1 MKQEIDSCG
10 FDSYFSGKLISRNCM
25 FVHQRIKKTGALLMA
40 ATLSAVAQPSPQ
52 QPKMTANPFL
62 STYETPHQTAP
73 FDKVK
78 NTDYMPALTEGL
90 AQGRKE
96 IAAIV
101 TNPAKPTF
109 DNTIVALELSGDL
122 LNKVTS
128 VLFNLNSAETTPELQ
143 KIVKEAS
150 PLLSEYGNDITLN
163 EKLFARIKS
172 VYDQRAS
179 LKLDTE
185 RSMLLEKAY
194 KRFARNGANLDA
206 KGKERLRAIDKEL
219 SQLSLQFGENVLNET
234 NEYLMPVTDEKD
246 LAGLPD
252 YVREA
257 AKATA
262 KQKGKDGY
270 VFTLQAP
277 SYGPF
282 MQYADNRALRQKL
295 YMAYNGRGFHGDKN
309 DNSAI
314 IGKIVNLRFERAN
327 LLGYKTHAD
336 FVLEESMAGS
346 RDKVQS
352 FLDEL
357 VTYARPAAE
366 RQLAELTTYAK
377 AHGFADDKLQA
388 WDNNYYAEKLKKEKY
403 DLDDE
408 MLKPYFKLDNVLNGA
423 FTVANKLYG
432 ITFKERTDIP
442 VYNPE
447 VKTFDVF
454 DKDGKFLA
462 VFYGDYFPRAGK
474 RSGAWMN
481 DIQGQKVENGTNIR
495 PHIVN
500 VCNFTRPTE
509 TKPSLLTF
517 YEVTTLFHEFGHGLH
532 GMLANGTFESLSGTS
547 VPRDFVEL
555 PSQVMEN
562 WCYDPDAL
570 KLFAK
575 HYQTGEVIPNELI
588 EKIRASQN
596 FMAGMANLRQLRLG
610 LTDMYYH
617 GQKPTGESISEIE
630 NRVDSVANLFP
641 RVKGVAV
648 SPAFSH
654 IFAGGYSA
662 GYYSYKWSE
671 VLDADAFEFFKEKGG
686 LDNKT
691 AADSFRKNV
700 LEKGGTEKP
709 MELYKKFR
717 GREPSPK
724 AMLRRSG
731 LIL

>member
-1 MKQEIDSCG
+1 MLS
-10 FDSYFSGKLISRNCM
+10 
-25 FVHQRIKKTGALLMA
+25 HQRIKKTGVLLVA

-52 QPKMTANPFL
+52 QPKMSPNPFL
-62 STYETPHQTAP
+62 SAYATPHQTAP

-78 NTDYMPALTEGL
+78 NTDYLPALTEGL

-96 IAAIV
+96 VAAIV
-101 TNPAKPTF
+101 NSTDKPTF
-109 DNTIVALELSGDL
+109 ENTIVALERAGDL
-122 LNKVTS
+122 LGKVTS

-150 PLLSEYGNDITLN
+150 PMLSEYGNDITLN

-179 LKLDTE
+179 LKLDPE

-206 KGKERLRAIDKEL
+206 TGKERLRAIDKEM

-234 NEYLMPVTDEKD
+234 NEFMMPVTNEKD

-252 YVREA
+252 FVREA

-262 KQKGKDGY
+262 KQKGKEGY

-282 MQYADNRALRQKL
+282 MQYADNRSLREKL

-314 IGKIVNLRFERAN
+314 IEKIVNLRYERAN

-377 AHGFADDKLQA
+377 AHGFADDKLQV

-500 VCNFTRPTE
+500 VCNFTRPTD

-562 WCYDPDAL
+562 WCYDPEAL
-570 KLFAK
+570 KLFAR

-596 FMAGMANLRQLRLG
+596 FLAGLANLRQLRLG

-617 GQKPTGESISEIE
+617 GQKPTGESITEVE

-686 LDNKT
+686 LENKT

>member
-1 MKQEIDSCG
+1 MLKQ
-10 FDSYFSGKLISRNCM
+10 
-25 FVHQRIKKTGALLMA
+25 A
-40 ATLSAVAQPSPQ
+40 A
-52 QPKMTANPFL
+52 MTQNPFL
-62 STYETPHQTAP
+62 QPYSTPHQTAP
-73 FDKVK
+73 FDKIK
-78 NTDYMPALTEGL
+78 NNDYLPALKEGL

-96 IAAIV
+96 VNAIV
-101 TNPAKPTF
+101 NNSAKPTF
-109 DNTIVALELSGDL
+109 ENTIVALEHSGEL
-122 LNKVTS
+122 VGKVAS
-128 VLFNLNSAETTPELQ
+128 VLFNLNSAETSPELQ
-143 KIVKEAS
+143 TIVKDVS
-150 PLLSEYGNDITLN
+150 PMLSEYSNDITLN
-163 EKLFARIKS
+163 EKLFARVKA
-172 VYDQRAS
+172 VYDQRTS
-179 LKLDTE
+179 LQLDPE
-185 RSMLLEKAY
+185 SAMLLEKSY

-206 KGKERLRAIDKEL
+206 KSKERLREIDKDL

-234 NEYLMPVTDEKD
+234 NEYVLVVEDEKD

-252 YVREA
+252 FAREA

-262 KQKGKDGY
+262 KQKGKSGWA
-270 VFTLQAP
+270 FTLQAP

-282 MQYADNRALRQKL
+282 MQYADNRELRKEL
-295 YMAYNGRGFHGDKN
+295 YLAYNGRSFHGDKN
-309 DNSAI
+309 DNSTI
-314 IGKIVNLRFERAN
+314 IQKIVNLRFERAN

-346 RDKVQS
+346 KDKVQS

-377 AHGFADDKLQA
+377 ANGFTDDKLQA

-408 MLKPYFKLDNVLNGA
+408 TLKPYFKLENVLNGV

-442 VYNPE
+442 VYNSE

-462 VFYGDYFPRAGK
+462 VFYGDYFPREGK

-481 DIQGQKVENGTNIR
+481 DVQGQKIENGENIR

-500 VCNFTRPTE
+500 VCNFTKPTD

-517 YEVTTLFHEFGHGLH
+517 NEVTTLFHEFGHALH
-532 GMLANGTFESLSGTS
+532 GMLANGTYESLSGTS

-562 WCYDPDAL
+562 WCYDPEAL
-570 KLFAK
+570 KIFAK
-575 HYQTGEVIPNELI
+575 HYQTGDVIPNELI

-596 FMAGMANLRQLRLG
+596 FLAGLANLRQLRFG
-610 LTDMYYH
+610 LVDLYYH
-617 GQKPTGESISEIE
+617 GQQPTGETITQVESK
-630 NRVDSVANLFP
+630 VDSVANLFP
-641 RVKGVAV
+641 RVEGVAF
-648 SPAFSH
+648 SPAFTH

-686 LDNKT
+686 LDNKA

>member
-1 MKQEIDSCG
+1 ML
-10 FDSYFSGKLISRNCM
+10 FR
-25 FVHQRIKKTGALLMA
+25 QRIKQTGVVLAVVATA
-40 ATLSAVAQPSPQ
+40 AFAKPTPQ
-52 QPKMTANPFL
+52 RPKMTQNPFL
-62 STYETPHQTAP
+62 SPYTTPHQTAP
-73 FDKVK
+73 FDKIK
-78 NTDYMPALTEGL
+78 NADYLPALKDGL
-90 AQGRKE
+90 AQGRKDVD
-96 IAAIV
+96 AIV
-101 TNPAKPTF
+101 ANPAKPTF
-109 DNTIVALELSGDL
+109 ENTIVALERSGDL
-122 LNKVTS
+122 LGKVTS
-128 VLFNLNSAETTPELQ
+128 VLFNLNNAETTPELQ
-143 KIVKEAS
+143 KIVKEVS
-150 PLLSEYGNDITLN
+150 PMLSEYGNDITLN
-163 EKLFARIKS
+163 EKLFARVKA
-172 VYDQRAS
+172 VYDTRAS

-185 RSMLLEKAY
+185 SATLLEKSY
-194 KRFARNGANLDA
+194 KRFARNGANLDE
-206 KGKERLRAIDKEL
+206 KGKERLRAIDKDL

-234 NEYLMPVTDEKD
+234 NEYTMVVTDEKD

-252 YVREA
+252 FAREA

-262 KQKGKDGY
+262 KQKGKEGG

-282 MQYADNRALRQKL
+282 MQYADNRDLRKKL
-295 YMAYNGRGFHGDKN
+295 FMAFNGRGYHGDKN
-309 DNSAI
+309 DNSTI
-314 IGKIVNLRFERAN
+314 IQKIVNLRYERAT

-346 RDKVQS
+346 KDKVQS
-352 FLDEL
+352 FLNEL

-366 RQLAELTTYAK
+366 RQLGELTTYAK
-377 AHGFADDKLQA
+377 AHGFTEDKLQS
-388 WDNNYYAEKLKKEKY
+388 WDNSYYAEKLKKEKY

-408 MLKPYFKLDNVLNGA
+408 TLKPYFKLENVLNGV

-442 VYNPE
+442 VYNSE

-454 DKDGKFLA
+454 DKDGKFVA

-481 DIQGQKVENGTNIR
+481 DIQGQKIENGENIR
-495 PHIVN
+495 PHIIN
-500 VCNFTRPTE
+500 VCNFTRPVVVSTTD

-532 GMLANGTFESLSGTS
+532 GMLANGKYESLSGTS

-562 WCYDPDAL
+562 WCYDPEAL

-596 FMAGMANLRQLRLG
+596 FMAGLANLRQLRFG
-610 LTDMYYH
+610 LVDMYYH
-617 GQKPTGESISEIE
+617 GQKPTGETITQVE

-641 RVKGVAV
+641 RVEGVAF

-686 LDNKT
+686 LENKA

-700 LEKGGTEKP
+700 LEKGGSEKP

>member
-1 MKQEIDSCG
+1 M
-10 FDSYFSGKLISRNCM
+10 FSPQLIKR
-25 FVHQRIKKTGALLMA
+25 TGALLVVA
-40 ATLSAVAQPSPQ
+40 ATTAFAQSPVSSESVQ
-52 QPKMTANPFL
+52 HSKMIQNPFL
-62 STYETPHQTAP
+62 QPYATPHQTVP
-73 FDKVK
+73 FDKIK
-78 NTDYMPALTEGL
+78 NDDYLPALNEGL

-96 IAAIV
+96 VDAIAN
-101 TNPAKPTF
+101 NPARPTF
-109 DNTIVALELSGDL
+109 DNTIVALERSGEL
-122 LNKVTS
+122 LDKVTS
-128 VLFNLNSAETTPELQ
+128 VMFNLNSAETTPDLQ

-150 PLLSEYGNDITLN
+150 PLLTEYGNDINLN
-163 EKLFARIKS
+163 EKLFARVKA
-172 VYDQRAS
+172 VYEGRSA
-179 LKLDTE
+179 LKLDPESAT
-185 RSMLLEKAY
+185 LLEKRY

-206 KGKERLRAIDKEL
+206 KGKARLRAIDKEL
-219 SQLSLQFGENVLNET
+219 AQLSLQFGENVLNET
-234 NEYLMPVTDEKD
+234 NEYQMVVTDEKD

-252 YVREA
+252 YVREL
-257 AKATA
+257 AKTTA
-262 KQKGKDGY
+262 KQKGKEGY

-282 MQYADNRALRQKL
+282 MQYADNRELRKKL
-295 YMAYNGRGFHGDKN
+295 FMAYNGRGFHGDKN
-309 DNSAI
+309 DNQAI
-314 IGKIVNLRFERAN
+314 IQKIVNLRYERAN
-327 LLGYKTHAD
+327 LLGYPTHAD

-346 RDKVQS
+346 RGKVQS

-377 AHGFADDKLQA
+377 AHGFSEDKLQA
-388 WDNNYYAEKLKKEKY
+388 WDNSYYAEKLKKEKY

-408 MLKPYFKLDNVLNGA
+408 TLKPYFKLDNVLNGA

-442 VYNPE
+442 VYNSE

-454 DKDGKFLA
+454 DRDGKFLA
-462 VFYGDYFPRAGK
+462 VFYGDYFPRPGK

-481 DIQGQKVENGTNIR
+481 DIQGQKIENKENVR

-500 VCNFTRPTE
+500 VCNFTRPTD

-532 GMLANGTFESLSGTS
+532 GMLANSQYESLSGTS

-562 WCYDPDAL
+562 WCYDPEAL
-570 KLFAK
+570 KLFAR

-596 FMAGMANLRQLRLG
+596 FLAGLANLRQLRFG
-610 LTDMYYH
+610 FVDMYYH
-617 GQKPTGESISEIE
+617 GQKPTGESITQVEQ
-630 NRVDSVANLFP
+630 RVDSVANLFP
-641 RVKGVAV
+641 PVQGVAF

-686 LDNKT
+686 LDNRA
-691 AADSFRKNV
+691 AADSFRRNV
-700 LEKGGTEKP
+700 LEKGGSEKP

>member
-1 MKQEIDSCG
+1 MFIPRLIRQTSLVLTLVVTTSFAQSTATKQPIT
-10 FDSYFSGKLISRNCM
+10 
-25 FVHQRIKKTGALLMA
+25 VQ
-40 ATLSAVAQPSPQ
+40 
-52 QPKMTANPFL
+52 NPFL
-62 STYETPHQTAP
+62 SPYLTPHQTVP
-73 FDKVK
+73 YDKIT
-78 NTDYMPALTEGL
+78 NADYLPAIQEAL

-96 IAAIV
+96 IDAIV
-101 TNPAKPTF
+101 TNPDKPTF
-109 DNTIVALELSGDL
+109 KNTVVALERSGSL
-122 LNKVTS
+122 LRRVTRVMFS
-128 VLFNLNSAETTPELQ
+128 LNSSETTPELQ
-143 KIVKEAS
+143 KVVKQAS
-150 PLLSEYGNDITLN
+150 PMMSDYTNDINLNATLY
-163 EKLFARIKS
+163 ARVKS
-172 VYDQRAS
+172 VYEQRDRLKPDQES
-179 LKLDTE
+179 
-185 RSMLLEKAY
+185 SMLLENSY
-194 KRFARNGANLDA
+194 KLFARNGANLDIG
-206 KGKERLRAIDKEL
+206 GKERLRAIDKEMA
-219 SQLSLQFGENVLNET
+219 QLSLQFGENVLNET
-234 NEYLMPVTDEKD
+234 NEYRMTVTDEKD

-262 KQKGKDGY
+262 KKKDQEGY
-270 VFTLQAP
+270 IFTLQAP

-295 YMAYNGRGFHGDKN
+295 YMAFGGRGYHGDKN
-309 DNSAI
+309 DNSVI
-314 IGKIVNLRFERAN
+314 IGKMINLRYERAN

-336 FVLEESMAGS
+336 FVLEERMAGS
-346 RDKVQS
+346 REKVQS

-377 AHGFADDKLQA
+377 AHGFTDDKLQN
-388 WDNNYYAEKLKKEKY
+388 WDSSYYAEKLKKEKY
-403 DLDDE
+403 ALDNE
-408 MLKPYFKLDNVLNGA
+408 VLKPYFKLENVLNGA

-442 VYNPE
+442 VYNSE

-462 VFYGDYFPRAGK
+462 VFYGDYFPRQGK

-481 DIQGQKVENGTNIR
+481 YVQGQKIENGQDTR
-495 PHIVN
+495 PQVVN
-500 VCNFTRPTE
+500 VCNFTRATD

-517 YEVTTLFHEFGHGLH
+517 DEVTTLFHEFGHGLH
-532 GMLANGTFESLSGTS
+532 GMLANGTYESLSGTN
-547 VPRDFVEL
+547 VPWDFVEL

-562 WCYDPDAL
+562 WCYDPEAL

-575 HYQTGEVIPNELI
+575 HYQTGEVIPGDMI

-596 FMAGMANLRQLRLG
+596 FMAGLSDLRQLRLG
-610 LTDMYYH
+610 LIDMYYH
-617 GQKPTGESISEIE
+617 GRKPTGETIGAVE
-630 NRVDSVANLFP
+630 NRIDSVANLFP
-641 RVKGVAV
+641 HVDGIAV
-648 SPAFSH
+648 SPAFAH
-654 IFAGGYSA
+654 IFAGAYSA

-686 LDNKT
+686 LDNKA

-700 LEKGGTEKP
+700 LEKGGSEKP

>member
-1 MKQEIDSCG
+1 M
-10 FDSYFSGKLISRNCM
+10 LR
-25 FVHQRIKKTGALLMA
+25 HQQLALTGLWLGVA
-40 ATLSAVAQPSPQ
+40 AITAVAQPSPSKTTRVPMHQ
-52 QPKMTANPFL
+52 NPFL
-62 STYETPHQTAP
+62 QPYTTPHQTAP
-73 FDKVK
+73 FDKVT
-78 NTDYMPALTEGL
+78 NDDYMPALKEGIKQ
-90 AQGRKE
+90 ARKE
-96 IAAIV
+96 VAAI
-101 TNPAKPTF
+101 TSSKEEPTF
-109 DNTIVALELSGDL
+109 DNTIVALERTGDL
-122 LNKVTS
+122 LGKVTS
-128 VLFNLNSAETTPELQ
+128 VLFNLNSAETTPDLQ

-150 PLLSEYGNDITLN
+150 PMLTEYGNDVTLN
-163 EKLFARIKS
+163 QKLYARIKS
-172 VYDQRAS
+172 VYDKRAS
-179 LKLDTE
+179 LKLDPE
-185 RSMLLEKAY
+185 SDMLLEKAY
-194 KRFARNGANLDA
+194 KRFARNGANLDE

-234 NEYLMPVTDEKD
+234 NEFSMLVTDPKE

-252 YVREA
+252 YVLEA
-257 AKATA
+257 AKSTA
-262 KQKGKDGY
+262 KKQGKEGESTSGY

-282 MQYADNRALRQKL
+282 MQYADNRELRKKL
-295 YMAYNGRGFHGDKN
+295 YMAFNGRGFHGDKN
-309 DNSAI
+309 DNSSI
-314 IGKIVNLRFERAN
+314 IKKIVDLRYERAN
-327 LLGYKTHAD
+327 LLGYPTHAD

-346 RDKVQS
+346 RAKVQS

-357 VTYARPAAE
+357 VGYARPAAE
-366 RQLAELTTYAK
+366 KQLTELTTYAK
-377 AHGFADDKLQA
+377 ANGFTEDKLQA
-388 WDNNYYAEKLKKEKY
+388 WDNSYYAEKLKKEKY

-408 MLKPYFKLDNVLNGA
+408 TLKPYFKLDNVLDGA
-423 FTVANKLYG
+423 FMVANKLYG
-432 ITFKERTDIP
+432 ITFKERKDIP
-442 VYNPE
+442 IYNPE
-447 VKTFDVF
+447 VRTFDVF
-454 DKDGKFLA
+454 DKDGKFVS

-481 DIQGQKVENGTNIR
+481 DIQGQKIENNQNIR
-495 PHIVN
+495 PQIIN
-500 VCNFTRPTE
+500 VCNFTRPTDS
-509 TKPSLLTF
+509 KPSLLTF

-532 GMLANGTFESLSGTS
+532 GMLANGKYESLSGTS

-562 WCYDPDAL
+562 WCYDSEAL

-596 FMAGMANLRQLRLG
+596 FLAGLANMRQLRFG
-610 LTDMYYH
+610 LVDMYYH
-617 GQKPTGESISEIE
+617 GQKPTGESITEVE

-641 RVKGVAV
+641 RVDGVAF

-686 LDNKT
+686 LDNKA

-700 LEKGGTEKP
+700 LEKGGSERP

>member
-1 MKQEIDSCG
+1 MLSFRQII
-10 FDSYFSGKLISRNCM
+10 L
-25 FVHQRIKKTGALLMA
+25 TA
-40 ATLSAVAQPSPQ
+40 SAVAALVPAAYAQPSPDKA
-52 QPKMTANPFL
+52 KMNENPFL
-62 STYETPHQTAP
+62 QPYTTPHQTAP

-78 NTDYMPALTEGL
+78 NEYYLPALKEGL
-90 AQGRKE
+90 VQGRKDVD
-96 IAAIV
+96 AIV
-101 TNPAKPTF
+101 NNAAKPTF
-109 DNTIVALELSGDL
+109 DNTIVALERSGDL
-122 LNKVTS
+122 LGKVAS
-128 VLFNLNSAETTPELQ
+128 VLFNLNSAETTPDLQ
-143 KIVKEAS
+143 KIVREAS
-150 PLLSEYGNDITLN
+150 PLLTEFGNDVTLN
-163 EKLFARIKS
+163 EKLFKRVKA

-185 RSMLLEKAY
+185 SKMLLEKTY
-194 KRFARNGANLDA
+194 KRFARNGANLDE

-219 SQLSLQFGENVLNET
+219 AQLSLQFGENVLNET
-234 NEYLMPVTDEKD
+234 NEFTMEVTDEKD
-246 LAGLPD
+246 LAGLPEFA
-252 YVREA
+252 REA

-262 KQKGKDGY
+262 KQKGKEGW

-282 MQYADNRALRQKL
+282 MQYADNRELRKKL
-295 YMAYNGRGFHGDKN
+295 FLAYNSRGFQGNKN
-309 DNSAI
+309 DNQEI
-314 IGKIVNLRFERAN
+314 IKKIVNLRYERAN

-346 RDKVQS
+346 KDKVQS
-352 FLDEL
+352 FLTEL
-357 VTYARPAAE
+357 VSYARPAAE
-366 RQLAELTTYAK
+366 KQYAELTTYAK
-377 AHGFADDKLQA
+377 AHGFQGDKLEQ
-388 WDNNYYAEKLKKEKY
+388 WDNSYYAEKLKKEKY
-403 DLDDE
+403 SLDDE
-408 MLKPYFKLDNVLNGA
+408 MLKPYFKLENVLDGV

-432 ITFKERTDIP
+432 LTFKENKSIP

-447 VKTFDVF
+447 VKAYEVF

-462 VFYGDYFPRAGK
+462 VFYGDYFPRPGK
-474 RSGAWMN
+474 RAGAWMN
-481 DIQGQKVENGTNIR
+481 DVQGQKVENGVNIR

-500 VCNFTRPTE
+500 VCNFTRPTD

-517 YEVTTLFHEFGHGLH
+517 GEVTTLFHEFGHGLH
-532 GMLANGTFESLSGTS
+532 GMLANGKYESLSGTS
-547 VPRDFVEL
+547 VTRDFVEL

-562 WCYDPDAL
+562 WCYDPEAL

-575 HYQTGEVIPNELI
+575 HYQTGEVIPAELI

-596 FMAGMANLRQLRLG
+596 FMAGVANLRQLRFG
-610 LTDMYYH
+610 LVDMYWH
-617 GQKPTGESISEIE
+617 SQQPTNESVTEVESKI
-630 NRVDSVANLFP
+630 DSLVNLYP
-641 RVKGVAV
+641 PVKGIAF

-686 LDNKT
+686 LNNREVADN
-691 AADSFRKNV
+691 FRKNV

>member
-1 MKQEIDSCG
+1 
-10 FDSYFSGKLISRNCM
+10 M
-25 FVHQRIKKTGALLMA
+25 FIRQRINRTGAMLAFA
-40 ATLSAVAQPSPQ
+40 ATAALAQPPAT
-52 QPKMTANPFL
+52 PAKMTRNPFL
-62 STYETPHQTAP
+62 IPYATPHQTAP

-78 NTDYMPALTEGL
+78 NSDYLPALTEGL
-90 AQGRKE
+90 TQGRKDVVS
-96 IAAIV
+96 IV
-101 TNPAKPTF
+101 NDPAKPTF
-109 DNTIVALELSGDL
+109 ENTIVALERSGDL
-122 LNKVTS
+122 LGRVTS

-163 EKLFARIKS
+163 EKLYARIKL
-172 VYDQRAS
+172 VYEGRGG
-179 LKLDTE
+179 LKLDAE
-185 RSMLLEKAY
+185 QAMLLEKAY

-206 KGKERLRAIDKEL
+206 KGKERLRAIDKDL

-234 NEYLMPVTDEKD
+234 NEFMMPVTDEKA

-252 YVREA
+252 YVLEA

-262 KQKGKDGY
+262 KQKGKEGY

-282 MQYADNRALRQKL
+282 MQYADNRELRQEL
-295 YMAYNGRGFHGDKN
+295 YMAFNGRGFHGDKN
-309 DNSAI
+309 DNQAI
-314 IGKIVNLRFERAN
+314 IGKIVNLRYERAT
-327 LLGYKTHAD
+327 LLGYQTHAD

-346 RDKVQS
+346 RGKVQS

-366 RQLAELTTYAK
+366 KQLAELTTYAK
-377 AHGFADDKLQA
+377 SHGFSDDKLQA
-388 WDNNYYAEKLKKEKY
+388 WDNSYYAEKLKKEKY

-408 MLKPYFKLDNVLNGA
+408 TLKPYFKLDNVLNGA

-432 ITFKERTDIP
+432 ITFNERTDIP
-442 VYNPE
+442 VYISE

-454 DKDGKFLA
+454 DRDGKFLA
-462 VFYGDYFPRAGK
+462 VFYGDYFPRTGK

-481 DIQGQKVENGTNIR
+481 DVQGQKVENGTNVR
-495 PHIVN
+495 PHIIN
-500 VCNFTRPTE
+500 VCNFTKATD

-532 GMLANGTFESLSGTS
+532 GMLANGQYESLTGTS

-596 FMAGMANLRQLRLG
+596 FLAGLANLRQLRLG

-617 GQKPTGESISEIE
+617 GQKPTGESITEVE

-686 LDNKT
+686 LENKA

-700 LEKGGTEKP
+700 LEKGGSEKP

>member
-1 MKQEIDSCG
+1 M
-10 FDSYFSGKLISRNCM
+10 
-25 FVHQRIKKTGALLMA
+25 
-40 ATLSAVAQPSPQ
+40 PQ
-52 QPKMTANPFL
+52 NPFL
-62 STYETPHQTAP
+62 VPYSTPHQTAP
-73 FDKVK
+73 FDKIS
-78 NTDYMPALTEGL
+78 NADYLPALQEGMT
-90 AQGRKE
+90 QGRSE

-101 TNPAKPTF
+101 ANPEKPTF
-109 DNTIVALELSGDL
+109 ENTIVALERSGDL
-122 LNKVTS
+122 LSKVTS

-150 PLLSEYGNDITLN
+150 PLLSEYRNDISLN
-163 EKLFARIKS
+163 DKLFARVKA

-179 LKLDTE
+179 LKLNSE
-185 RSMLLEKAY
+185 SAMLLEKSY
-194 KRFARNGANLDA
+194 KGFARNGANLDA

-219 SQLSLQFGENVLNET
+219 SQLSLQFNENVLNET
-234 NEYLMPVTDEKD
+234 NEFMMHVTNEKD
-246 LAGLPD
+246 LAGLPE

-262 KQKGKDGY
+262 KQKGEKGESTPGW

-282 MQYADNRALRQKL
+282 MQYADNRELRKKMF
-295 YMAYNGRGFHGDKN
+295 MAFNARGFHGDKN

-314 IGKIVNLRFERAN
+314 IEKTINLRYERAN

-346 RDKVQS
+346 RAKVQG

-366 RQLAELTTYAK
+366 RQLDELTTYAK
-377 AHGFADDKLQA
+377 AHGFTEDKLQA
-388 WDNNYYAEKLKKEKY
+388 WDNSYFAEKLKKEKY

-408 MLKPYFKLDNVLNGA
+408 TLKPYFKLENVLDGA
-423 FTVANKLYG
+423 FMVANKLYG
-432 ITFKERTDIP
+432 ITFKERKDIP
-442 VYNPE
+442 VYNSE

-462 VFYGDYFPRAGK
+462 VFYGDYFPRQGK

-481 DIQGQKVENGTNIR
+481 DVQGQKVEKGENIR

-517 YEVTTLFHEFGHGLH
+517 HEVTTLFHEFGHGLH
-532 GMLANGTFESLSGTS
+532 GMLANGTYESLSGTS

-562 WCYDPDAL
+562 WCYDPEAL

-596 FMAGMANLRQLRLG
+596 FLAGLANLRQLRFG
-610 LTDMYYH
+610 LVDMYYH
-617 GQKPTGESISEIE
+617 GQKPTGETISQVE
-630 NRVDSVANLFP
+630 NKVDSVANLFP
-641 RVKGVAV
+641 RVEGVAF
-648 SPAFSH
+648 SPSFQH

-686 LDNKT
+686 LENKA

-700 LEKGGTEKP
+700 LEKGGSEKP

>member
-1 MKQEIDSCG
+1 M
-10 FDSYFSGKLISRNCM
+10 
-25 FVHQRIKKTGALLMA
+25 HQ
-40 ATLSAVAQPSPQ
+40 
-52 QPKMTANPFL
+52 NPFL
-62 STYETPHQTAP
+62 QPYTTPHQTAP
-73 FDKVK
+73 FDKVT
-78 NTDYMPALTEGL
+78 NDDYMPALKEGIRQ
-90 AQGRKE
+90 ARKE
-96 IAAIV
+96 VAAI
-101 TNPAKPTF
+101 TSNKEEPTF
-109 DNTIVALELSGDL
+109 DNTIVALERTGDL
-122 LNKVTS
+122 LGKVTS
-128 VLFNLNSAETTPELQ
+128 VLFNLNSAETTPDLQ

-150 PLLSEYGNDITLN
+150 PMLTEYGNDVTLN
-163 EKLFARIKS
+163 QKLYARIKS
-172 VYDQRAS
+172 VYDKRAS
-179 LKLDTE
+179 LKLDPE
-185 RSMLLEKAY
+185 SNMLLEKAY
-194 KRFARNGANLDA
+194 KRFARNGANLDE

-234 NEYLMPVTDEKD
+234 NEFSMLVADPNE

-252 YVREA
+252 YVLEA

-262 KQKGKDGY
+262 KKQGKEGY

-282 MQYADNRALRQKL
+282 MQHADNRELRKKL
-295 YMAYNGRGFHGDKN
+295 YMAFNGRGFHGDKN

-314 IGKIVNLRFERAN
+314 IKKIVDLRYERAN
-327 LLGYKTHAD
+327 LLGYPTHAD

-346 RDKVQS
+346 RAKVQS

-357 VTYARPAAE
+357 VGYARPAAE
-366 RQLAELTTYAK
+366 KQLTELTTYAK
-377 AHGFADDKLQA
+377 ANGFTEDKLQA
-388 WDNNYYAEKLKKEKY
+388 WDNSYYAEKLKKEKY

-408 MLKPYFKLDNVLNGA
+408 TLKPYFKLDNVLDGA

-432 ITFKERTDIP
+432 ITFKERKDIP

-447 VKTFDVF
+447 VRTFDVF
-454 DKDGKFLA
+454 DKDGKFVS

-481 DIQGQKVENGTNIR
+481 DIQGQKIENNQNIR
-495 PHIVN
+495 PQIIN
-500 VCNFTRPTE
+500 VCNFTRPTD

-532 GMLANGTFESLSGTS
+532 GMLANGKYESLSGTS

-562 WCYDPDAL
+562 WCYDLEAL

-596 FMAGMANLRQLRLG
+596 FLAGLANMRQLRFG
-610 LTDMYYH
+610 LVDMYYH
-617 GQKPTGESISEIE
+617 GQKPTGESITEVE

-641 RVKGVAV
+641 RVDGVAF

-686 LDNKT
+686 LDNKA

-700 LEKGGTEKP
+700 LEKGGSERP

>member
-1 MKQEIDSCG
+1 MNE
-10 FDSYFSGKLISRNCM
+10 
-25 FVHQRIKKTGALLMA
+25 
-40 ATLSAVAQPSPQ
+40 
-52 QPKMTANPFL
+52 NPFL
-62 STYETPHQTAP
+62 QPYTTPHQTAP

-78 NTDYMPALTEGL
+78 NEYYLPALKEGL
-90 AQGRKE
+90 VQGRKDVD
-96 IAAIV
+96 AIV
-101 TNPAKPTF
+101 NNTAKPTF
-109 DNTIVALELSGDL
+109 DNTIVALERSGDL
-122 LNKVTS
+122 LGKVAS
-128 VLFNLNSAETTPELQ
+128 VLFNLNSAETTPDLQ
-143 KIVKEAS
+143 KIVREAS
-150 PLLSEYGNDITLN
+150 PLLTEFGNDVTLN
-163 EKLFARIKS
+163 EKLFKRVKA

-185 RSMLLEKAY
+185 SKMLLEKTY
-194 KRFARNGANLDA
+194 KRFARNGANLDE

-219 SQLSLQFGENVLNET
+219 AQLSLQFGENVLNET
-234 NEYLMPVTDEKD
+234 NEFTMEVTDEKD
-246 LAGLPD
+246 LAGLPEFA
-252 YVREA
+252 REA

-262 KQKGKDGY
+262 KQKGKEGW

-282 MQYADNRALRQKL
+282 MQYADNRELRKKL
-295 YMAYNGRGFHGDKN
+295 FLAYNSRGFQGNKN
-309 DNSAI
+309 DNQEI
-314 IGKIVNLRFERAN
+314 IKKIVNLRYERAN

-346 RDKVQS
+346 KDKVQS
-352 FLDEL
+352 FLTEL
-357 VTYARPAAE
+357 VSYARPAAE
-366 RQLAELTTYAK
+366 KQYAELTTYAK
-377 AHGFADDKLQA
+377 AHGFQGDKLEQ
-388 WDNNYYAEKLKKEKY
+388 WDNSYYAEKLKKEKY
-403 DLDDE
+403 SLDDE
-408 MLKPYFKLDNVLNGA
+408 MLKPYFKLENVLDGV

-432 ITFKERTDIP
+432 LTFKENKSIP

-447 VKTFDVF
+447 VKAYEVF

-462 VFYGDYFPRAGK
+462 VFYGDYFPRPGK
-474 RSGAWMN
+474 RAGAWMN
-481 DIQGQKVENGTNIR
+481 DVQGQKVENGVNIR

-500 VCNFTRPTE
+500 VCNFTRPTD

-517 YEVTTLFHEFGHGLH
+517 GEVTTLFHEFGHGLH
-532 GMLANGTFESLSGTS
+532 GMLANGKYESLSGTS
-547 VPRDFVEL
+547 VTRDFVEL

-562 WCYDPDAL
+562 WCYDPEAL

-575 HYQTGEVIPNELI
+575 HYQTGEVIPAELI

-596 FMAGMANLRQLRLG
+596 FMAGVANLRQLRFG
-610 LTDMYYH
+610 LVDMYWH
-617 GQKPTGESISEIE
+617 SQQPTNESVTEVESKI
-630 NRVDSVANLFP
+630 DSLVNLYP
-641 RVKGVAV
+641 PVKGIAF

-686 LDNKT
+686 LNNREVADN
-691 AADSFRKNV
+691 FRKNV